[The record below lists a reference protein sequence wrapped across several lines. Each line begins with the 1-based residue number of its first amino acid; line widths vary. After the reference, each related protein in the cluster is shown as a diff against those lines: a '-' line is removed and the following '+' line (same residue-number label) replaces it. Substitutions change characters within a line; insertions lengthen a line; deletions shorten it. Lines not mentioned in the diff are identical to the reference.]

1 MPVVF
6 NPINLYFVDL
16 VIVLVNIIDFILPL
30 MINSFAGG
38 QFVAI
43 DILRM
48 FKIFRAI
55 RALRVLR
62 AIRCVFISLL
72 CFTF

>member
-1 MPVVF
+1 M
-6 NPINLYFVDL
+6 
-16 VIVLVNIIDFILPL
+16 IVLVNIVDFLLPFL
-30 MINSFAGG
+30 INTIATGK
-38 QFVAI
+38 FVAI

-62 AIRCVFISLL
+62 AIR
-72 CFTF
+72 